1 MEDRNNIGD
10 NSVARFLLQY
20 WKPLLVVNILF
31 AWFVIRF
38 DQHHLHGENALLEN
52 LQGLFLAV
60 SAIAYFCLA
69 RYSSGDTALAYL
81 GASLLCLSF
90 FTREIDLELL
100 PIIEHV
106 GFLLHG
112 AGRTVLLLGLW
123 SLYAGM
129 VIKHGGFKSHMQ
141 RLRGG
146 KYLHNFTA
154 CFLLLVV
161 GAVFDRGLFL
171 VDYSRLFEEL
181 AETNAYLILALPS
194 FYELYSKYTNNWRVT
209 DPLDVK
215 AVK

>member
-1 MEDRNNIGD
+1 MTK
-10 NSVARFLLQY
+10 AFLQY
-20 WKPLLVVNILF
+20 WKPLLAVNILF

-60 SAIAYFCLA
+60 SAIVYFCLA
-69 RYSSGDTALAYL
+69 RFSSGDTALAYL

-100 PIIEHV
+100 PVIERV

-112 AGRTVLLLGLW
+112 VGRTILILALW
-123 SLYAGM
+123 SFYAGM
-129 VIKHGGFKSHMQ
+129 VIKHGGFRSHIQ

-146 KYLHNFTA
+146 KYLHNVTV

-194 FYELYSKYTNNWRVT
+194 FYELYCKYTKNWRVT
-209 DPLDVK
+209 DPMNAK
-215 AVK
+215 AAGTPQR